1 MRCWGSSASAWVRVL
16 YRAMLLFLDDLL
28 EESALLLDTM
38 AKDEPSAEQ
47 APFLAK
53 IVNVFACWRAL
64 LLQHIALAPC
74 SQAAPEDAADLLGEL
89 AVDQPLEQETTARH
103 RYEIGQG

>member
-1 MRCWGSSASAWVRVL
+1 MNGWGSRASAWVRVL

-53 IVNVFACWRAL
+53 IVSVFACWRAL
-64 LLQHIALAPC
+64 SASA
-74 SQAAPEDAADLLGEL
+74 
-89 AVDQPLEQETTARH
+89 H
-103 RYEIGQG
+103 RACTL